1 MVVLNKIYTRT
12 GDKGDTAL
20 SDGSRVAKHD
30 PRVEAYGS
38 VDELNATLGL
48 CRLHA
53 QGQMAEELAVIQ
65 NDLFDLG
72 ADLSRPD
79 MSADDQA
86 GYPVLRMI
94 DAQVERLEREID
106 RMNAELQP
114 LRSFILPGGST
125 LAAHLHLARTVAR
138 RAERRATEL
147 AAGAMP
153 IRWRY
158 AISTGC
164 RTGCSWPHVRRMT
177 MAMRIS
183 SGCRVQAVSGQQF
196 PASSADGRKRH
207 IQGRFCPVNAID
219 LSLTL
224 AAAED
229 IQSREKGR

>member
-30 PRVEAYGS
+30 PRVEAYGT

-53 QGQMAEELAVIQ
+53 TGDLAERLAVIQ

-79 MSADDQA
+79 MAADDRA

-94 DAQVERLEREID
+94 DAQVARLEAEID
-106 RMNAELQP
+106 RMNADLRP

-125 LAAHLHLARTVAR
+125 LAAHLHLSRTVAR

-147 AAGAMP
+147 AAGGDTNGAA
-153 IRWRY
+153 IRYLNRLSDWLFVAAR
-158 AISTGC
+158 
-164 RTGCSWPHVRRMT
+164 
-177 MAMRIS
+177 
-183 SGCRVQAVSGQQF
+183 QANDGGAADILWVPG
-196 PASSADGRKRH
+196 ASR
-207 IQGRFCPVNAID
+207 
-219 LSLTL
+219 
-224 AAAED
+224 
-229 IQSREKGR
+229 